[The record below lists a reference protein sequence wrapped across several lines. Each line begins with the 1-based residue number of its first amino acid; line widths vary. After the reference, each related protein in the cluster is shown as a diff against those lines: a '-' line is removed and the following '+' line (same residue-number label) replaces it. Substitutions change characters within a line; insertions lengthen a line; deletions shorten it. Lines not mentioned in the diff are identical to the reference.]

1 MNRLEEIKRL
11 EERLNNLKESLKPK
25 KFKLKKEFIEM
36 LEEDLSDSPEG
47 IRVTIC
53 QGTPIDYFRVMV
65 GLYEGDISEGIL
77 DTDADGDEGVMF
89 GDTFIPLDMLEEVK

>member
-1 MNRLEEIKRL
+1 MNKLEEIKRL
-11 EERLNNLKESLKPK
+11 EERLSSLKESLKPK

-53 QGTPIDYFRVMV
+53 QGTPIDYFKVMV
-65 GLYEGDISEGIL
+65 ALYEGRLSEGIP
-77 DTDADGDEGVMF
+77 DTDADGDDGVVF

>member
-1 MNRLEEIKRL
+1 MNKLEEIKRL
-11 EERLNNLKESLKPK
+11 EERLSNLKESLKPK
-25 KFKLKKEFIEM
+25 KFKLKKEFIEI

-65 GLYEGDISEGIL
+65 GLYDGNISEGIL
-77 DTDADGDEGVMF
+77 DTDDDGDDGVMF
-89 GDTFIPLDMLEEVK
+89 GDAFIPLDMLEEIK

>member
-1 MNRLEEIKRL
+1 MNKLEEIKRL
-11 EERLNNLKESLKPK
+11 EERLSNLKESLKPK
-25 KFKLKKEFIEM
+25 KFKLKKEFIEI

-65 GLYEGDISEGIL
+65 GLYEGSISEGVL
-77 DTDADGDEGVMF
+77 DTDDDGDNGVVF
-89 GDTFIPLDMLEEVK
+89 EHTFIPLDMLEEVK

>member
-1 MNRLEEIKRL
+1 MNKLEEIKKL
-11 EERLNNLKESLKPK
+11 EERLSNLKESLKPK

-47 IRVTIC
+47 VKVTII
-53 QGTPIDYFRVMV
+53 QGTPIDYFRVIV

-77 DTDADGDEGVMF
+77 DTDDDGDNGVVF
-89 GDTFIPLDMLEEVK
+89 GHTFIPLDMLEEVK

>member
-25 KFKLKKEFIEM
+25 KFKLKKEFIEI

-65 GLYEGDISEGIL
+65 GLYEGDLSEGIL

>member
-1 MNRLEEIKRL
+1 MNRLKEIKRL

-25 KFKLKKEFIEM
+25 KFKLKKEFVKM

-65 GLYEGDISEGIL
+65 RLYEGDLSEGIL

>member
-25 KFKLKKEFIEM
+25 KFKLKKEFIEI

-65 GLYEGDISEGIL
+65 GLYEGDLSEGVL

>member
-25 KFKLKKEFIEM
+25 KFKLKKEFIEI
-36 LEEDLSDSPEG
+36 LEEDLSNSPEG

-65 GLYEGDISEGIL
+65 GLYEGDLSEGIL

>member
-1 MNRLEEIKRL
+1 MNKLEEIKRL
-11 EERLNNLKESLKPK
+11 EERLSNLKESLKPK
-25 KFKLKKEFIEM
+25 KFKLKKEFIEI

-53 QGTPIDYFRVMV
+53 QGTPIDYFKVMV
-65 GLYEGDISEGIL
+65 GLYEGSISEGIP
-77 DTDADGDEGVMF
+77 DIDDDGDDGVMF

>member
-1 MNRLEEIKRL
+1 MNKLEEIKRL
-11 EERLNNLKESLKPK
+11 EERLSNLKESLKPK
-25 KFKLKKEFIEM
+25 KFKLKKEFIEI

-65 GLYEGDISEGIL
+65 GLYEGSISEGVL
-77 DTDADGDEGVMF
+77 DTDEDGDNGVVF
-89 GDTFIPLDMLEEVK
+89 GHTFIPLDMLEEVK

>member
-1 MNRLEEIKRL
+1 MNKLEEIKRL

-25 KFKLKKEFIEM
+25 KFKLKKEFIEI

-47 IRVTIC
+47 IRVTIY
-53 QGTPIDYFRVMV
+53 QGTPIDYFKVMV
-65 GLYEGDISEGIL
+65 GLYEGSISEGVL
-77 DTDADGDEGVMF
+77 DTDDDGDNGVMF

>member
-1 MNRLEEIKRL
+1 MNKLEEIKRL
-11 EERLNNLKESLKPK
+11 EERLSNLKESLKPK
-25 KFKLKKEFIEM
+25 KFKLKKEFIEI

-53 QGTPIDYFRVMV
+53 QGTPIDYFKVMV
-65 GLYEGDISEGIL
+65 GLYDGSISEGIP
-77 DTDADGDEGVMF
+77 DIDDDGDDGVMF

>member
-1 MNRLEEIKRL
+1 MNKLEEIKRL
-11 EERLNNLKESLKPK
+11 EERLSNLKESLKPK
-25 KFKLKKEFIEM
+25 KFKLKKEFIEI

-65 GLYEGDISEGIL
+65 GLYDGSISEGIP
-77 DTDADGDEGVMF
+77 DIDNDGDDGVVF

>member
-1 MNRLEEIKRL
+1 MNKLEEIKKL

-25 KFKLKKEFIEM
+25 KFKLKKEFIEI

-53 QGTPIDYFRVMV
+53 QGTPIDYFRIMV
-65 GLYEGDISEGIL
+65 GLYEGSISEGVL
-77 DTDADGDEGVMF
+77 DTDDDGDNGVVF
-89 GDTFIPLDMLEEVK
+89 GHTFIPLDMLEEVK

>member
-1 MNRLEEIKRL
+1 MNKLEEIKKL

-25 KFKLKKEFIEM
+25 KFKLKKEFIEI

-53 QGTPIDYFRVMV
+53 QGTPIDYFRIMV
-65 GLYEGDISEGIL
+65 GLYEGSISEGVL
-77 DTDADGDEGVMF
+77 DTDDDGDNGVVF
-89 GDTFIPLDMLEEVK
+89 GHTFIPMDMLEEVK

>member
-1 MNRLEEIKRL
+1 MGKLEEIKRL

-25 KFKLKKEFIEM
+25 KFKLKKEFIGI

-65 GLYEGDISEGIL
+65 GLYEGNLSEGIL
-77 DTDADGDEGVMF
+77 DTDADGDDGVMF

>member
-1 MNRLEEIKRL
+1 MSKLEEIKRL

-25 KFKLKKEFIEM
+25 KFKLKKEFIEI

-53 QGTPIDYFRVMV
+53 QGTPIDYFRVIV
-65 GLYEGDISEGIL
+65 GLYEGNISEGIL
-77 DTDADGDEGVMF
+77 DTDNDGDDGVMF
-89 GDTFIPLDMLEEVK
+89 GDTFIPLDMLEEIK

>member
-25 KFKLKKEFIEM
+25 KFKLKKEFIEI

>member
-1 MNRLEEIKRL
+1 MSKLEEIKRL

-25 KFKLKKEFIEM
+25 KFKLKQEFIKM

-65 GLYEGDISEGIL
+65 GLYEGNLSEGTL

>member
-1 MNRLEEIKRL
+1 MSKLEEIKRL

-25 KFKLKKEFIEM
+25 KFKLKKEFIEI

-65 GLYEGDISEGIL
+65 GLYEGDLSEGIL

>member
-25 KFKLKKEFIEM
+25 KFKLKGEFIKM

-65 GLYEGDISEGIL
+65 GLYEGDLSEGIL

>member
-25 KFKLKKEFIEM
+25 KFKLKKEFIEI

-65 GLYEGDISEGIL
+65 GLYEGNLSEGIL